1 MVLQAMSHLGNREA
15 VTTARA
21 TTTVPGTTVAK
32 AKPHGPDRA
41 VEATMATVLLV
52 VVTVL
57 PELLLGSSK
66 PLPRRLLQARLGTD
80 MVDTRVSLLA

>member
-1 MVLQAMSHLGNREA
+1 MSHLGNREA

-41 VEATMATVLLV
+41 VEMTMATVPLVVLLV
-52 VVTVL
+52 VDTVL

-66 PLPRRLLQARLGTD
+66 PRPRRLLQARLDTD